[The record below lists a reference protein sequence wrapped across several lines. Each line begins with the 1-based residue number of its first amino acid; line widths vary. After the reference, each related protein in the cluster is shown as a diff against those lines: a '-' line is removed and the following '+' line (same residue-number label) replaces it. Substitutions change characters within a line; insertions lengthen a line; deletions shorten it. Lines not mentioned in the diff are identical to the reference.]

1 MKPKTGLFL
10 ALVFLFLSLTGAFA
24 DDLQF
29 ASSREVA
36 AALDEAG
43 VTYSQSGS
51 SATYDAFSIN
61 YAPSAATQL
70 SKIPVILVIYEGSA
84 GVLSSTITDIDN
96 SDMLALY
103 EALEGIN
110 DSVSFVRFLY
120 DAANNRIYSQE
131 DIPYLEDADFG
142 RMVERYAYITALV
155 IDEHYEELAALKK

>member
-1 MKPKTGLFL
+1 MKRKIGLL
-10 ALVFLFLSLTGAFA
+10 LMLVFVFLSSTGAFA

-43 VTYSQSGS
+43 LIYAQSGS
-51 SATYDAFSIN
+51 TASCDALLIN
-61 YAPSAATQL
+61 YTPSAATQL
-70 SKIPVILVIYEGSA
+70 SKIPVILMIFEGSA
-84 GVLSSTITDIDN
+84 AVLSLAITDIDN

-110 DSVSFVRFLY
+110 GSVSFVRFLY
-120 DAANNRIYSQE
+120 DAANNRIYSQV

-155 IDEHYEELAALKK
+155 IDQHYEELAALKK

>member
-1 MKPKTGLFL
+1 MKPKIGLFL

-36 AALDEAG
+36 AALDEACLI
-43 VTYSQSGS
+43 YAQSGS
-51 SATYDAFSIN
+51 TASCDALLIN
-61 YAPSAATQL
+61 YTPSAATQL
-70 SKIPVILVIYEGSA
+70 SKIPVTLMIYEGSA
-84 GVLSSTITDIDN
+84 AVLSLAITAIDN

-120 DAANNRIYSQE
+120 DAANNRIYSQV

-155 IDEHYEELAALKK
+155 IDQHYEELAALKK

>member
-1 MKPKTGLFL
+1 MKRKIGLFL
-10 ALVFLFLSLTGAFA
+10 MLVFVFLSSTGAFA

-43 VTYSQSGS
+43 LIYAQSGS
-51 SATYDAFSIN
+51 TASCDVLLIN
-61 YAPSAATQL
+61 YTPSSATQL
-70 SKIPVILVIYEGSA
+70 SKISVILMIYEGSA
-84 GVLSSTITDIDN
+84 AVLSFAITDIDN

-110 DSVSFVRFLY
+110 GSVSFVRFLY
-120 DAANNRIYSQE
+120 DAANNRIYSQV

-155 IDEHYEELAALKK
+155 IDQHYEELAALKK

>member
-70 SKIPVILVIYEGSA
+70 SKIPVTLVIYEGSA
-84 GVLSSTITDIDN
+84 GVLSFAITDIDN
-96 SDMLALY
+96 SDMLAL
-103 EALEGIN
+103 
-110 DSVSFVRFLY
+110 
-120 DAANNRIYSQE
+120 
-131 DIPYLEDADFG
+131 
-142 RMVERYAYITALV
+142 
-155 IDEHYEELAALKK
+155 